1 MLQTT
6 QLERIFIHKENG
18 QEVRLTDPNEAMN
31 PDSVLNFYTGTY
43 PILTN
48 ARIVGPEIKDD
59 MIQYRFESTM
69 GTKG

>member
-6 QLERIFIHKENG
+6 ILERVFIHKENG
-18 QEVRLTDPNEAMN
+18 KEVRLTDPGQTFN
-31 PDSVLNFYTGTY
+31 PDMVLNFYAGTY

-48 ARIVGPEIKDD
+48 ARIVGPEIKNDE
-59 MIQYRFESTM
+59 IQYRFENTM

>member
-6 QLERIFIHKENG
+6 QLARIFIHKENG
-18 QEVRLTDPNEAMN
+18 QEVRLTDPGDGMN

>member
-6 QLERIFIHKENG
+6 QLERIFIHKDNG
-18 QEVRLTDPNEAMN
+18 QEVRLTDPNDTMN
-31 PDSVLNFYTGTY
+31 PDMVLNFYTGTY

-59 MIQYRFESTM
+59 FIQYRFESTM

>member
-6 QLERIFIHKENG
+6 VLERIFIHKENG
-18 QEVRLTDPNEAMN
+18 QEVRLTDPNENMN
-31 PDSVLNFYTGTY
+31 PDMVLNFYTGTY

-59 MIQYRFESTM
+59 LIQYRFESTM

>member
-31 PDSVLNFYTGTY
+31 PDTVLNFYTATY

>member
-31 PDSVLNFYTGTY
+31 PDMVLNFYTGTY

-48 ARIVGPEIKDD
+48 ARIVGPEIRDD
-59 MIQYRFESTM
+59 RLQYRFESTM